1 MITTSTQD
9 SSLSKRLRRETTA
22 EVLFDEFS
30 RGLYSTDASIYQI
43 KPLGVV
49 VPKTEEDVLA
59 TLSIANDIG
68 VSVTMRGGG
77 TSQCGQTIGDGIIVD
92 VSKHLNRLMSVDTET
107 RCAVVQPGI
116 VLDQLNA
123 LLKPHRLF
131 FPVDVSTSS
140 QATIGGMTANNSC
153 GARSIR

>member
-9 SSLSKRLRRETTA
+9 SSLAQRLRRETTA

-59 TLSIANDIG
+59 TISIAND
-68 VSVTMRGGG
+68 TPA
-77 TSQCGQTIGDGIIVD
+77 
-92 VSKHLNRLMSVDTET
+92 LAE
-107 RCAVVQPGI
+107 
-116 VLDQLNA
+116 VL
-123 LLKPHRLF
+123 
-131 FPVDVSTSS
+131 SS
-140 QATIGGMTANNSC
+140 QRFDVATVSPKIAWDDRSRLPLILKQSLPGTALILFGHESDIVKKTINPGFAFGGCA
-153 GARSIR
+153 